1 MNVAWG
7 AVGNHLWQS
16 TLFAAAAWL
25 MTIALR
31 RNGAQTRYR
40 VWLAASLKFLVP
52 FSLLVAMGGKLGSL
66 PAPVVVKAMAPAA
79 VSLKH
84 SIGTALAG
92 PSIGRR
98 TRPAN
103 GGRDPAEA
111 WLCGFVWCVGG
122 GMHAGGA

>member
-25 MTIALR
+25 ITIALR
-31 RNGAQTRYR
+31 GNSAQARYR

-66 PAPVVVKAMAPAA
+66 PAPVAVKAMAPAA
-79 VSLKH
+79 VNPLKH
-84 SIGTALAG
+84 SLGT
-92 PSIGRR
+92 
-98 TRPAN
+98 
-103 GGRDPAEA
+103 
-111 WLCGFVWCVGG
+111 GFAQPIDWT
-122 GMHAGGA
+122 ADTGAA